1 MALWMAPRMEAP
13 TDYNHELGPARDM
26 PLTHVAQLEK
36 RYTNMCLEV
45 GGSHVNDQQV
55 LDHLL

>member
-1 MALWMAPRMEAP
+1 MEAP